1 MTLRGRALTWG
12 RAGDEPLRAVD
23 DGPVIHRTTQMW
35 FATWG
40 RRWKTARGSATAVRC
55 PNTRLFTIHSPYY
68 SYCLDTHPRV
78 MRKVGL

>member
-1 MTLRGRALTWG
+1 MTLRGRAATWG
-12 RAGDEPLRAVD
+12 RAGDEHRRAVD
-23 DGPVIHRTTQMW
+23 DTSVIHRTTQMW

-40 RRWKTARGSATAVRC
+40 RRWKDARAAATAVRC
-55 PNTRLFTIHSPYY
+55 PKTELCTIHSPYY